1 MLIVAGTIEIEPD
14 HRDALFEALAP
25 MVEATRAEPGCQAY
39 AFSIDPDDP
48 SLVHLFERW
57 DDQASLDA
65 HFASEH
71 MATWQT
77 KAAGLPFR
85 GRDITKYLISGIG
98 TLP

>member
-1 MLIVAGTIEIEPD
+1 MLIVAGTLEIEPEY
-14 HRDALFEALAP
+14 RDALFEALAP

-39 AFSIDPDDP
+39 AFSMDPDDP

-71 MATWQT
+71 MAAWQA
-77 KAAGLPFR
+77 KAADLPFR
-85 GRDITKYLISGIG
+85 GRDIAKYLISGIG